1 MGTDFL
7 LLLLMYRRLVEG
19 ENKMNKTDITKLD
32 YPLISDK
39 LIDCLVRDF
48 PDRLPRNFKNMYEL
62 GILIGQQQVIDKLKA
77 EKQYNE
83 TKDLL

>member
-1 MGTDFL
+1 MDTDFL

-48 PDRLPRNFKNMYEL
+48 PDRLPRNFKDMYEL

>member
-1 MGTDFL
+1 
-7 LLLLMYRRLVEG
+7 
-19 ENKMNKTDITKLD
+19 MNKTDITKLD

>member
-1 MGTDFL
+1 MDTDFL

-48 PDRLPRNFKNMYEL
+48 PDRLPRNFKDMYEL

-77 EKQYNE
+77 
-83 TKDLL
+83 

>member
-1 MGTDFL
+1 MDTDFL

>member
-1 MGTDFL
+1 MDTDFL

-19 ENKMNKTDITKLD
+19 ENKMYKTDITKLD

-48 PDRLPRNFKNMYEL
+48 PDRLPRNFKDMYEL

>member
-1 MGTDFL
+1 MDTDFL

-48 PDRLPRNFKNMYEL
+48 PDKLPRNFKDMYEL